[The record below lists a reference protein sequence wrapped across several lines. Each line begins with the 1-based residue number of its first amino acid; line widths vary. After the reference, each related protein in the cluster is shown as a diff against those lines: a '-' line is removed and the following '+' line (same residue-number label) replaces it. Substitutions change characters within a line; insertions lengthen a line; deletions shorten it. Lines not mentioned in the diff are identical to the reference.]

1 MSFTG
6 LFDPAD
12 ENHVLWLQEVDD
24 AMNQTTKGKKLDVKK
39 VINTNPMKTEEKN
52 MMEWPYTHF
61 QLCMKYSQAVLRGTA
76 FVPPKPGTPPS

>member
-6 LFDPAD
+6 LFDPED

>member
-1 MSFTG
+1 MSFVG

-12 ENHVLWLQEVDD
+12 EKHVLWLQEVDD
-24 AMNQTTKGKKLDVKK
+24 AMHRTTDGKKLDVKK

-52 MMEWPYTHF
+52 MMDWAYTHF

-76 FVPPKPGTPPS
+76 FVPPKPCTPPS